1 LKFMTEKILKTI
13 VAAALISLLAL
24 PGHTQ
29 ESDTLRVL
37 FVGNSFTFYWNLP
50 QVVQAMAETQQF
62 PLRSAQST
70 ASGASW
76 AHHWKG
82 ERGLDSKARIQS
94 GKWDIV
100 VLQNH
105 STSAIDDTAAF
116 REYGAKFAAL
126 IRETGATPLLFQ
138 TWAYDSN
145 PLQQP
150 AITKGYTA
158 LARSLGSSYVPVGE
172 IWDKA
177 RFLRPDL
184 ELYSDDKHPSPDATY
199 LIALAFLKALSGQS
213 VLSVPERL
221 TSLDSFGEKL
231 YLSIVSAEN
240 AAFFKQL
247 VEEFPFPQTK
257 GLPKKN

>member
-1 LKFMTEKILKTI
+1 MTEKILKTI
-13 VAAALISLLAL
+13 VAVALVSLLAL
-24 PGHTQ
+24 PGYTQ

-50 QVVQAMAETQQF
+50 QVVQAMAETQKF

-116 REYGAKFAAL
+116 REYGVKFAAL

>member
-1 LKFMTEKILKTI
+1 MTEKISKTI
-13 VAAALISLLAL
+13 VATALFACLAL
-24 PGHTQ
+24 PGRAQ
-29 ESDTLRVL
+29 GGDTLRVL

-50 QVVQAMAETQQF
+50 QVVQAMAETQKF

-82 ERGLDSKARIQS
+82 ERGLDTKARIQA

-116 REYGAKFAAL
+116 REYGAKFDAL
-126 IRETGATPLLFQ
+126 VRETGATPLLFQ

-158 LARSLGSSYVPVGE
+158 LARSLGSRYVPVGE

-184 ELYSDDKHPSPDATY
+184 ELYSDDKHPSPEGTY

-221 TSLDSFGEKL
+221 TALDAFGEKL
-231 YLSIVSAEN
+231 YLSILSAEN

-247 VEEFPFPQTK
+247 VEEFPFPQTTA
-257 GLPKKN
+257 LPKKN

>member
-1 LKFMTEKILKTI
+1 MTEKILKTI

-50 QVVQAMAETQQF
+50 QVVQAMAETQKF

-116 REYGAKFAAL
+116 REYGVKFAAL

>member
-1 LKFMTEKILKTI
+1 MTEKILKTI

-50 QVVQAMAETQQF
+50 QVVQAMAETQKF

-116 REYGAKFAAL
+116 REYGVKFAAL

-247 VEEFPFPQTK
+247 VEEFPFPQTAA
-257 GLPKKN
+257 LPKKN

>member
-1 LKFMTEKILKTI
+1 MTEKALKTI
-13 VAAALISLLAL
+13 LATALFAALAL
-24 PGHTQ
+24 PGQ
-29 ESDTLRVL
+29 AQKGDTLRVL

-50 QVVQAMAETQQF
+50 QVVQAMAETQKF

-82 ERGLDSKARIQS
+82 ERGLDTKTRIQS

-145 PLQQP
+145 PLQQT
-150 AITKGYTA
+150 AITKGYA
-158 LARSLGSSYVPVGE
+158 DLARSLGSSYVPVGE

-221 TSLDSFGEKL
+221 TTLDWSGEKL

-247 VEEFPFPQTK
+247 VEEFPFTQSNV
-257 GLPKKN
+257 LPKRN